1 MPFSQISLTLLNS
14 SSPANER
21 EMPIS
26 WKTVDGWKRFAREPV
41 FGLATGSLARLAQ
54 SMSRTLTMPV
64 KQKIYKITVNLKNKY
79 VRHNYS
85 QQGTSIMSNNKKPM
99 THKYIT
105 NFSLKNISE
114 MLSVYLVQF
123 SYSSLNGY
131 TYADISK
138 THTHMHTYNSS
149 IHVYMF
155 TQPQAFA
162 MDYSQKLTVLI
173 LLFSIFISKV
183 IFIWGDFFISFIW
196 SWMESKKLKK
206 LLNTQKKV

>member
-1 MPFSQISLTLLNS
+1 MCQAQLFSTRN
-14 SSPANER
+14 R
-21 EMPIS
+21 
-26 WKTVDGWKRFAREPV
+26 
-41 FGLATGSLARLAQ
+41 
-54 SMSRTLTMPV
+54 
-64 KQKIYKITVNLKNKY
+64 
-79 VRHNYS
+79 
-85 QQGTSIMSNNKKPM
+85 SIMSNNKKPM
-99 THKYIT
+99 THKYIIH
-105 NFSLKNISE
+105 FSLKNMISE

-138 THTHMHTYNSS
+138 TRTHMHTYNSS
-149 IHVYMF
+149 IHVCMF